1 MIKNATF
8 VSEWDG
14 GYATFRTD
22 CKVDMDT
29 GRVFDIEQ
37 VDVSGFDLN
46 SLDYECVEIS
56 KYYYDVDYNDNDDTY
71 SIVDYCAEELQD
83 ALMLASIEEFEEF
96 CGFSMDGDDTKD
108 NRLSALYD
116 VIPQMPD
123 DIIMEYWRKHY
134 M

>member
-1 MIKNATF
+1 
-8 VSEWDG
+8 
-14 GYATFRTD
+14 
-22 CKVDMDT
+22 MDT

-37 VDVSGFDLN
+37 VDVFGLDLN
-46 SLDYECVEIS
+46 SLDYECVEIG
-56 KYYYDVDYNDNDDTY
+56 KYYYDVDYNDDDDTY
-71 SIVDYCAEELQD
+71 SIVDYCAEELQN

-96 CGFSMDGDDTKD
+96 CGFSMDVQDTKD

-123 DIIMEYWRKHY
+123 DIIMEYWRKYY